1 MQPRLRRLLYLTLP
15 VILLST
21 VFGSLTSAWAME
33 LEDLAASRRVDW
45 TSAGYPGEIPRPSA
59 SETRINVQEMGAFAD
74 GVSDDS
80 GAIQAIIDAAAEPT
94 VILFPA
100 GVYRLESPLLLES
113 DIVLRGEGSDVTTLE
128 CFSDEGCVRIIGS
141 GDGGYRPIVAGF
153 AKEARQLS
161 VDDVSGFQVG
171 QGGEIRQ
178 EDIDAVD
185 PTGEWGRNTDWVP
198 THVVGQM
205 VKIVAIEGNTLTID
219 PPLHIALTP
228 EKNPEIM
235 PVTYKQ
241 RVGVEDL
248 TIRRLDTGTIS
259 NNFKIERAADCWFQR
274 IESDQTQKYH
284 FSISRSL
291 HIEVRTCYIH
301 DAYHKGGGGRGY
313 GVNIFN
319 HATSVLVEDNIFS
332 ELRHAMI
339 IQVGANACVFG
350 YNYAQRNYDDG
361 GWDKTAIS
369 VHGHYPFMNLFE
381 GNIVG
386 YAGLADYWGA
396 SGPGNTL
403 FRNRIMGT
411 DKHRDFGPYRGIAV
425 DDYSHGQNLI
435 GNELIGSETRIS
447 FDGQEDVAQ
456 GSSRDLILHGNNVH
470 GTIVWDAAFGD
481 HLLPDSFYLNGK
493 PAFFATVPWPAFG
506 PEYDL
511 GSGVIP
517 ALARYEAGAHIPQGT
532 DSDPDPDGD
541 GGDDGDGGSG
551 DDGVPD
557 EDDEDDALPG
567 DDGVPGGEDS
577 GENGTSSGG
586 PCFIF
591 SARI

>member
-1 MQPRLRRLLYLTLP
+1 MD
-15 VILLST
+15 
-21 VFGSLTSAWAME
+21 
-33 LEDLAASRRVDW
+33 LEDLPASRRVDW
-45 TSAGYPGEIPRPSA
+45 TSAGYPGGIPLVSA
-59 SETRINVQEMGAFAD
+59 SETRINIREMGAVAD

-80 GAIQAIIDAAAEPT
+80 AAIQAVIGAAAEPT

-100 GVYRLESPLLLES
+100 GVYRLESPLLLKS
-113 DIVLRGEGSDVTTLE
+113 GIVLRGAGSDATELE
-128 CFSDEGCVRIIGS
+128 CFSDDGCVRIIGS
-141 GDGGYRPIVAGF
+141 SDGGYRSIVAGF
-153 AKEARQLS
+153 AKEARQIS

-205 VKIVAIEGNTLTID
+205 VKIVAIEGNTLHID

-228 EKNPEIM
+228 DKHPEIM
-235 PVTYKQ
+235 PVTYQ
-241 RVGVEDL
+241 QQIGMEDL
-248 TIRRLDTGTIS
+248 TIKRLDTGTIS
-259 NNFKIERAADCWFQR
+259 NNIQVERAADCWFRR

-284 FSISRSL
+284 FSISKSL
-291 HIEVRTCYIH
+291 RIEVRTCYIH

-319 HATSVLVEDNIFS
+319 YATSVLVEDNIFS

-339 IQVGANACVFG
+339 IQVGANGCVFG

-403 FRNRIMGT
+403 FRNRIVGT

-447 FDGQEDVAQ
+447 FDGQEQ
-456 GSSRDLILHGNNVH
+456 STLGTSRDLLLHGNNVH
-470 GTIVWDAAFGD
+470 GTTSWDPGFD
-481 HLLPDSFYLNGK
+481 DQLLPDSFYRMEK
-493 PAFFATVPWPAFG
+493 PSFFGQSQWPALG
-506 PEYDL
+506 ADMAL
-511 GSGVIP
+511 GSGSIP
-517 ALARYEAGAHIPQGT
+517 ALMRYEDQACIPQEV
-532 DSDPDPDGD
+532 DPDPDSEPVPD
-541 GGDDGDGGSG
+541 PDEGGDTG
-551 DDGVPD
+551 DDTDPD
-557 EDDEDDALPG
+557 NNEDPG
-567 DDGVPGGEDS
+567 DTDDDDS
-577 GENGTSSGG
+577 GAGGTSASSTGL
-586 PCFIF
+586 CFI
-591 SARI
+591 SALK